1 MWYAANHPVHSI
13 CHNLKAAHLQILSN
27 ALTKMMSYAEIVK
40 EYGHKCAMEY
50 KVTYPECESCV
61 KTRHSA
67 YKKENCCCVE
77 MPHYVSEQCP
87 KCVTIQN
94 DICHLKSEIQRTAM
108 NYGIDVA
115 ATLETKPDFAE
126 DIENLIVRIK
136 IMERL
141 LIIQKIETEVKCE
154 PDLNDDAD
162 NMSVV
167 SFEYVP
173 PEDALA
179 NDAIVEEADDE
190 LSMTDDSSEEDDEM
204 AIVERDLND
213 DFACEENDIESNMR
227 EVNNLSY
234 DSDTM
239 SIDD

>member
-1 MWYAANHPVHSI
+1 
-13 CHNLKAAHLQILSN
+13 
-27 ALTKMMSYAEIVK
+27 MSYAEIVK
-40 EYGHKCAMEY
+40 EYGHKCTMEY
-50 KVTYPECESCV
+50 KVEYPECENCV

-67 YKKENCCCVE
+67 YNKGNCSCAE

-94 DICHLKSEIQRTAM
+94 DIYYLKSEIQRTAM

-126 DIENLIVRIK
+126 DIENLVVRIK

-141 LIIQKIETEVKCE
+141 LIIQKIETEAKVE
-154 PDLNDDAD
+154 PESDTDD
-162 NMSVV
+162 MSVV

-204 AIVERDLND
+204 AVVTQYLND
-213 DFACEENDIESNMR
+213 DFACEEIKESDIESNMR

>member
-1 MWYAANHPVHSI
+1 MS
-13 CHNLKAAHLQILSN
+13 
-27 ALTKMMSYAEIVK
+27 SYAEIVK

-50 KVTYPECESCV
+50 KVEYPECESCV
-61 KTRHSA
+61 KTRHSE

-87 KCVTIQN
+87 KCVTIKN
-94 DICHLKSEIQRTAM
+94 DIYYLKSEIQRTAM

-162 NMSVV
+162 NMSIV
-167 SFEYVP
+167 SF
-173 PEDALA
+173 D
-179 NDAIVEEADDE
+179 ADDE
-190 LSMTDDSSEEDDEM
+190 CSRSNNDEEEKESAPSELFNDVESARDEDSMT
-204 AIVERDLND
+204 I
-213 DFACEENDIESNMR
+213 
-227 EVNNLSY
+227 
-234 DSDTM
+234 
-239 SIDD
+239 

>member
-1 MWYAANHPVHSI
+1 MS
-13 CHNLKAAHLQILSN
+13 
-27 ALTKMMSYAEIVK
+27 SYAEIVK

-50 KVTYPECESCV
+50 KVEYPECESCV
-61 KTRHSA
+61 KTRHSE

-87 KCVTIQN
+87 KCVTIKN
-94 DICHLKSEIQRTAM
+94 DIYYLKSEIQRTAM

-141 LIIQKIETEVKCE
+141 LIIQKIETEVKDE
-154 PDLNDDAD
+154 DAEESQDD

-167 SFEYVP
+167 SFECVP
-173 PEDALA
+173 PEDALV
-179 NDAIVEEADDE
+179 NDAVVEEADDKPSQSDE
-190 LSMTDDSSEEDDEM
+190 SSEENDD
-204 AIVERDLND
+204 AQNVVARDLNG
-213 DFACEENDIESNMR
+213 DFDCEEIAEDDIESNVR
-227 EVNNLSY
+227 EVNSK
-234 DSDTM
+234 
-239 SIDD
+239 

>member
-1 MWYAANHPVHSI
+1 MS
-13 CHNLKAAHLQILSN
+13 
-27 ALTKMMSYAEIVK
+27 SYAEIVK

-50 KVTYPECESCV
+50 KVEYPECESCV
-61 KTRHSA
+61 KTRHSE

-87 KCVTIQN
+87 KCVTIKN
-94 DICHLKSEIQRTAM
+94 DIYYLKSEIQRTAM

-141 LIIQKIETEVKCE
+141 LIIQKIETEVKDE

-162 NMSVV
+162 KTSVV
-167 SFEYVP
+167 SFDDYVQ
-173 PEDALA
+173 ECEQD
-179 NDAIVEEADDE
+179 ADDE
-190 LSMTDDSSEEDDEM
+190 CSRSNNEEDEDEEES
-204 AIVERDLND
+204 APSELFKIARDLTG
-213 DFACEENDIESNMR
+213 DFEDE
-227 EVNNLSY
+227 
-234 DSDTM
+234 DSM
-239 SIDD
+239 SI